1 MRLRIY
7 SKKLRGLVIC
17 VGTIQLIETRLF
29 KCLFNKTS
37 YFRNEGESSEASPPK
52 AKDDNQD
59 EEETTRTSDG
69 QMDASTDSPLELQDA
84 FEEEGLEKCDDI
96 ETNQGNIFLHS
107 LQCNMN

>member
-1 MRLRIY
+1 MY
-7 SKKLRGLVIC
+7 IC
-17 VGTIQLIETRLF
+17 TI

-37 YFRNEGESSEASPPK
+37 YFRNEGESSEALPPK

-96 ETNQGNIFLHS
+96 ETNQGNIFFT
-107 LQCNMN
+107 